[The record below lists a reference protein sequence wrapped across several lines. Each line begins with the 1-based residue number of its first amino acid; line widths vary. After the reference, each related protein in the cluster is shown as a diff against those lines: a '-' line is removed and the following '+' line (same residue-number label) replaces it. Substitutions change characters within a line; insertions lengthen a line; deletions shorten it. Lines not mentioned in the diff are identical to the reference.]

1 MARGDAQAGWR
12 AGPAPRVAAAVLAG
26 AAASLAFPG
35 PDLGPVAF
43 VALVPLLLAVENV
56 RPRRAAALG
65 YLAGF
70 VFFGLLILWIPTDFL
85 SWTGVAGWLAWV
97 ALCAAQACFVAAFA
111 ALVPATRRLG
121 AWRVLL
127 LPACWA
133 ALELIRAHAP
143 LGGFPWGILGVSQ
156 HAGGPLLPL
165 ARVVGAYGLSAVIVA
180 VNFAAAAWLRALA
193 PMVRSRSRQLGRWL
207 GEPAEVAGRRRL
219 VPVLGWPVL
228 AAGLVL
234 LGLLAPA
241 APPPSGPPMR
251 IVVVQAGL
259 AGGHGLDRGAT
270 TEAVFDNFV
279 RRTEALSGGP
289 RPDLVVWGEGSVD
302 DDPLVNADRLE
313 RIRQAADSVGAPLLV
328 GATTNAGGGHYATDT
343 LLFTQHGQLADR
355 YRKRRLVPFGEYV
368 PWASL
373 MARILPVTREG
384 VPFDKIPGQQLEPV
398 TVDGVRIGTIIC
410 WESTY
415 AEDSRTLTLQG
426 ARVLLVSTNNASFG
440 EGPASL
446 QHLAASQLR
455 AVEEGRTVVQAAV
468 SGISAVV
475 SPDGVASQRTGLYQQ
490 ATMRL
495 EVAPREGL
503 TLYARAGRLIEA
515 AMVAVA
521 VATALV
527 ALLPWSRRRSAP
539 TAAPTTPSSHEHAAI
554 RGSQ

>member
-1 MARGDAQAGWR
+1 MAPAGAQVGWR
-12 AGPAPRVAAAVLAG
+12 AGPASRLAAAVLAAAVLAG
-26 AAASLAFPG
+26 GALSLAFPG

-43 VALVPLLLAVENV
+43 VALVPLLLAIENV
-56 RPRRAAALG
+56 SPRRAAALG

-85 SWTGVAGWLAWV
+85 SWTGGVGWLAWV
-97 ALCAAQACFVAAFA
+97 ALCAAEASFVAAFA

-121 AWRVLL
+121 GWRVLL

-133 ALELIRAHAP
+133 TLELLRAHAP

-165 ARVVGAYGLSAVIVA
+165 ASVIGAYGLSAVIVA
-180 VNFAAAAWLRALA
+180 VNLAIAIWVRGLARRSGLVGAIGWPALA
-193 PMVRSRSRQLGRWL
+193 
-207 GEPAEVAGRRRL
+207 VALPL
-219 VPVLGWPVL
+219 V
-228 AAGLVL
+228 
-234 LGLLAPA
+234 GLLAPA
-241 APPPSGPPMR
+241 APPPSGRPLDV
-251 IVVVQAGL
+251 VVVQAGL

-270 TEAVFDNFV
+270 TQAVFDNFV
-279 RRTEALSGGP
+279 RRTQALVGAGGP

-302 DDPLVNADRLE
+302 DDPLVNPDRMQ
-313 RIRQAADSVGAPLLV
+313 RIRQVAASVGAPLLV
-328 GATTNAGGGHYATDT
+328 GATTNAGDGHYATEA
-343 LLFTQHGQLADR
+343 LLFTPGGQLADR

-368 PWASL
+368 PMASL
-373 MARILPVTREG
+373 MGRILPVTREG
-384 VPFDKIPGQQLEPV
+384 VPFDKIPGQRLEPM
-398 TVDGVRIGTIIC
+398 TVDGTRLGTIIC

-415 AEDSRTLTLQG
+415 PEDSRTLVREG
-426 ARVLLVSTNNASFG
+426 AQVLLVSTNNASFG

-468 SGISAVV
+468 SGVSAVI

-490 ATMRL
+490 ATMRIP
-495 EVAPREGL
+495 VAPRDGL

-515 AMVAVA
+515 AMIAIS

-527 ALLPWSRRRSAP
+527 TLLPWMRRRPAP
-539 TAAPTTPSSHEHAAI
+539 AAPPPTQSSPEHAVI